1 MHSFYALVDC
11 NNFYV
16 SCEQIFNPRL
26 RKRPVVVLSNNDGCV
41 VARSEEAKALGIGMG
56 EPYFQCK
63 TLLQRHGGVAL
74 SSNYTLYADMSARV
88 MDVLSTFVPDVEI
101 YSIDEAFL
109 FFSHAAATIAKYDN
123 PWQLGQEIRKKI
135 KKWTGI
141 PVSIGIAKTKTLAK
155 VANRIAKKFP
165 YLHGVFVL
173 KEQKEIEKALKQI
186 KIEDV
191 WGIGRNYSKFLR
203 SRGVLTAFDFVCLER
218 DFVQKHLTVRGVS
231 TFLELKGI
239 PCFDLEVEEK
249 RPESIITSRSFAK
262 EIYSL
267 TDLKQAIATFIHVG
281 AQKLRQKK
289 LLASYVHVFL
299 KSNRFKKNYYSRHS
313 ALKLMP
319 STNYTPFLIEK
330 AHLVLEKIYSPDHGY
345 KKAGIMFTGLEPQ
358 EERRLT
364 FFELDKNKRQKQER
378 LMQVM
383 DRINAKW
390 GKGTLTVAAT
400 GLEKKCFFRRSH
412 RSPAYTTKWEDLPV
426 VRA

>member
-1 MHSFYALVDC
+1 MNSFYALVDC

-16 SCEQIFNPRL
+16 SCERVFNPRL

-41 VARSEEAKALGIGMG
+41 VARSEEAKTIGISMG
-56 EPYFQCK
+56 EPFFQCK
-63 TLLQRHGGVAL
+63 DLLQRHGGVAL
-74 SSNYTLYADMSARV
+74 SSNYTLYADMSTRV
-88 MDVLSTFVPDVEI
+88 MDVLSTFIPDVEI

-109 FFSHAAATIAKYDN
+109 FFSHAAAAIAKHDN
-123 PWQLGQEIRKKI
+123 PWWLGQEIRKKV

-155 VANRIAKKFP
+155 AAGHIAKKSS

-173 KEQKEIEKALKQI
+173 KEQESIERALKQI
-186 KIEDV
+186 EIEDV
-191 WGIGRNYSKFLR
+191 WGIGRNYAKFLR
-203 SRGVLTAFDFVCLER
+203 SRGIFTAFDFICLEK
-218 DFVQKHLTVRGVS
+218 DFVQKHLTVRGVC

-239 PCFDLEVEEK
+239 PCFNLEVEEK
-249 RPESIITSRSFAK
+249 RPESIITSRSFAS
-262 EIYSL
+262 EVYSL
-267 TDLKQAIATFIHVG
+267 TDLKQAVATFIHIG

-289 LLASYVHVFL
+289 LVASYVHVFL
-299 KSNRFKKNYYSRHS
+299 KSNRFKENYYSRHS
-313 ALKLMP
+313 ALKLIP

-330 AHLVLEKIYSPDHGY
+330 ARLVLEKIYSPDHGY

-358 EERRLT
+358 EKRRLT

-378 LMQVM
+378 LMHVM

-390 GKGTLTVAAT
+390 GNGTLMVAAT
-400 GLEKKCFFRRSH
+400 GLEKKSFSRRAH
-412 RSPAYTTKWEDLPV
+412 RSPDYTTKWEDLPV